1 MNQNDLI
8 KNFGVMTF
16 PYASRW
22 PDLASKLE
30 VLYRDKLANIPWLP
44 TEWRA
49 VVLDSIHGKGGNIV
63 AIVPSTANY
72 PGGTG
77 AYFLDTPQKK
87 AWWDQLAA
95 ATSKAITDFAAGKAA
110 EGKQELDDAIA
121 NADFWNEGAGD
132 KMIQWARILASPVT
146 GLKAGF
152 DNPYKTTAIA
162 VGVGGAILGLWLF
175 LRSRS
180 NKRR

>member
-8 KNFGVMTF
+8 KNYGVMTY
-16 PYASRW
+16 PYGMRW

-30 VLYRDKLANIPWLP
+30 VLYRDKLASIPWLP
-44 TEWRA
+44 SDWRS
-49 VVLDSIHGKGGNIV
+49 VVMGALHGKDGNIV

-72 PGGTG
+72 PGGAG

-95 ATSKAITDFAAGKAA
+95 ATSKAISDFAAGKAA
-110 EGKQELDDAIA
+110 DGKRALDAAIA
-121 NADFWNEGAGD
+121 NAEFWNEGAGD

-146 GLKAGF
+146 GTVAAF
-152 DNPYKTTAIA
+152 NNPYKTTAIA
-162 VGVGGAILGLWLF
+162 VAVGGGILGLWLF